1 VKDKGFTF
9 VEILMVVAIMSVL
22 LMAGAKFFENTAKSW
37 RKNYAQVEIQQG
49 ARIAMDEMTQYVRQA
64 QAATVVVY
72 TGATPAN
79 SKITFTMVKDTGTFN
94 VGYYLNG
101 TTLWRQLNG
110 VESTVTA
117 NVQQIYFAKSN
128 PATIPPDEDP
138 RCIYIKLVLAKNEQ
152 MVTLESYTHLKNE

>member
-1 VKDKGFTF
+1 MNDKGFTF
-9 VEILMVVAIMSVL
+9 VEILVVIAIMAVL
-22 LMAGAKFFENTAKSW
+22 LVAGGKFFENTAKSW
-37 RKNYAQVEIQQG
+37 RKNYSQVEIQQG
-49 ARIAMDEMTQYVRQA
+49 ARVAMDEMIQYIRQA
-64 QAATVVVY
+64 QATTVVVY

-110 VESTVTA
+110 VESTVTP
-117 NVQQIYFAKSN
+117 NVKEIFFAKRN

-138 RCIYIKLVLAKNEQ
+138 RCIYIKLVLEKNEQ

>member
-1 VKDKGFTF
+1 MKDKGFTLT
-9 VEILMVVAIMSVL
+9 EIMMVVMIMGVL
-22 LMAGAKFFENTAKSW
+22 VIAGARFFENTAKSW
-37 RKNYAQVEIQQG
+37 KKNYSQVEVQQG
-49 ARIAMDEMTQYVRQA
+49 ARVAMDEMTQYIRQA
-64 QAATVVVY
+64 QASTVVVY

-79 SKITFTMVKDTGTFN
+79 SKISFTMVKDTGTFN
-94 VGYYLNG
+94 VSYYLNG

-117 NVQQIYFAKSN
+117 NLNQIYFAKSN